1 MVSSN
6 PPTAKYFLLGLLLTA
21 MPPSSSERECLRD
34 TFVSQNGWFGA
45 TTTAL
50 QPDASFRRY
59 FRLERAGVS
68 AMLMDAPP
76 MREQITP
83 FITIAHH
90 LNELGLVAPEIYHHD
105 KNNGFIL
112 MEDFGDNTF
121 TQLLNAGTNET
132 NLYRSA
138 VDALIRLQENPA
150 AIQINVPSYDRQTM
164 IDESLL
170 MPDWYYPAVRG
181 APVTT
186 RIRQDYIDAWH
197 QVLNHLPALDP
208 TLVLR
213 DFHIDNLIQVNR
225 GDVAGQCGLL
235 DFQDAVIGPPAYD
248 LMSLLEDARRDIS
261 PESVESMLRH
271 YLSSMPD
278 IDSDFFMSS
287 YHVLGLQRHCK
298 VAGIFTRLAT
308 RDAKPAYRQH
318 LPRVLKFI
326 SLRLNHPLVMPIREW
341 FDQHLPEVPNR
352 ESIT

>member
-1 MVSSN
+1 
-6 PPTAKYFLLGLLLTA
+6 

-45 TTTAL
+45 KTTAL

-121 TQLLNAGTNET
+121 TQLLNAGTNEP

-138 VDALIRLQENPA
+138 VDVLIRLHGNPA
-150 AIQINVPSYDRQTM
+150 AIQIDVPPYDRQTM

-181 APVTT
+181 FPVTT

-197 QVLNHLPALDP
+197 QVLNHLPALDR

-225 GDVAGQCGLL
+225 GDDAGQCGLL
-235 DFQDAVIGPPAYD
+235 DFQDAVIGSPAYD
-248 LMSLLEDARRDIS
+248 LMSLLEDVRRDIR

-278 IDSDFFMSS
+278 THPDLFMSS

-308 RDAKPAYRQH
+308 RDAKPAYREH

-326 SLRLNHPLVMPIREW
+326 SLRLGHPLVMPVREW

-352 ESIT
+352 GSMD